1 MRKKLPNSVVIGGRR
16 IKVQFKEMKE
26 TWGFYSH
33 DKRTIELSTKLKAP
47 EKNKAAWE
55 TLVHECTHAALA
67 MGGLDHI
74 LDESTEEAVVRCLE
88 HMFLPAL
95 EALNPPKGYTNGCE
109 AKTSKGTK
117 K

>member
-1 MRKKLPNSVVIGGRR
+1 
-16 IKVQFKEMKE
+16 
-26 TWGFYSH
+26 
-33 DKRTIELSTKLKAP
+33 
-47 EKNKAAWE
+47 
-55 TLVHECTHAALA
+55 

-95 EALNPPKGYTNGCE
+95 EALNPPKGYTNGSE
-109 AKTSKGTK
+109 AKTSKGSK